1 MKRTALAIAALIV
14 ACAPPLA
21 AQAGVRAPARI
32 EARMEARAEARLEAP
47 AARLIDIQ
55 DRLIPLPQIIAQLRG
70 RGGEYVSANV
80 TEQGGRT
87 VYWVRMRYAGGRFV
101 DYTVDAHT
109 GQILSEQGG

>member
-1 MKRTALAIAALIV
+1 MKRIALLITAVV
-14 ACAPPLA
+14 AVAGAPLA
-21 AQAGVRAPARI
+21 AQAGVRVHGRGAERPAVL
-32 EARMEARAEARLEAP
+32 LEV
-47 AARLIDIQ
+47 Q

-87 VYWVRMRYAGGRFV
+87 VYWIRMRHSGGRFV
-101 DYTVDAHT
+101 DYIVDAHT

>member
-1 MKRTALAIAALIV
+1 MKRIALLIAAIAAV
-14 ACAPPLA
+14 AGSPLA
-21 AQAGVRAPARI
+21 AQAGVRVHGRG
-32 EARMEARAEARLEAP
+32 AEPPPVLFEV
-47 AARLIDIQ
+47 Q

-87 VYWVRMRYAGGRFV
+87 VYWIRMRHPGGRFV
-101 DYTVDAHT
+101 DYVVDART